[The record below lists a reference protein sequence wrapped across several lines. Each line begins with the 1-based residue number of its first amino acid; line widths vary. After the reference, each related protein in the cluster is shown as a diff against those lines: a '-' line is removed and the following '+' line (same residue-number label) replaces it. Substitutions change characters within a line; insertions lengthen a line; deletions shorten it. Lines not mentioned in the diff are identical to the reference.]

1 MEFNSFSEFL
11 AMGRHGFYVWLS
23 YGLAALVIAVNVI
36 LPMLQ
41 RRRLIREQAQ
51 RVRRQQRPNKTAAG
65 NASASESA
73 APEAA
78 TVKSRP

>member
-23 YGLAALVIAVNVI
+23 YGLTALVIAVNVV

-41 RRRLIREQAQ
+41 RRRLIKEQAQ
-51 RVRRQQRPNKTAAG
+51 RSRRERRPTKPSAG
-65 NASASESA
+65 NESA
-73 APEAA
+73 ADMAVREE
-78 TVKSRP
+78 K